1 MTTETERRQEQYRP
15 RRNNLTNEDLDA
27 ISAIVEATYKKRQ
40 HGAEDCR
47 FGDILPE
54 DLKYMVDVF
63 KEFKA
68 EDLKDMVDA
77 FKEFKAAMAD
87 SKKIVRRFIVV
98 FILTSISGAAIY
110 GWWTRISDAAKQAVL
125 PGK

>member
-1 MTTETERRQEQYRP
+1 MPETERKPEQYRT
-15 RRNNLTNEDLDA
+15 RRNSLTNEDLDA

-47 FGDILPE
+47 FGDITPE
-54 DLKYMVDVF
+54 DLKDMVDVF

-68 EDLKDMVDA
+68 
-77 FKEFKAAMAD
+77 AMSD
-87 SKKIVRRFIVV
+87 SKKIVRRFLVML
-98 FILTSISGAAIY
+98 ILTSITGAAIY
-110 GWWTRISDAAKQAVL
+110 GWWAKVSDAAKQAIL